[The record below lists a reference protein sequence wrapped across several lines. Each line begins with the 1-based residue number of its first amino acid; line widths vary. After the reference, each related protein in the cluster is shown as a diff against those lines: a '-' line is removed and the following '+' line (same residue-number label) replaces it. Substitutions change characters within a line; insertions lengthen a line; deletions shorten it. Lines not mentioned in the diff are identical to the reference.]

1 MEFSQGAQGRDQQLV
16 ALFTATF
23 TASEGAS
30 EGTLIGDLV
39 RNQLSRTPAA
49 NLYVFTA
56 EADGEI
62 IGGAIFTRLTY
73 DQDDRSVFV
82 LGPVAVATE
91 RQGQGIGRQLLI
103 YALQALREAGIDIAV
118 TYGDPHYYS
127 RVGFAPVTEAFIP
140 APFKL
145 QYPEGWLAQ
154 SLTETE
160 ITPLKGAVHCV
171 EAFNDPSFW

>member
-1 MEFSQGAQGRDQQLV
+1 MEFSQGVRGRDQELV
-16 ALFTATF
+16 ELFTATF
-23 TASEGAS
+23 SASEGAS

-39 RNQLSRTPAA
+39 RNQLSSTPAPD
-49 NLYVFTA
+49 LYVFTA
-56 EADGEI
+56 ESNGAV
-62 IGGAIFTRLTY
+62 IGGAVFSRLTY

-91 RQGQGIGRQLLI
+91 WQGQGIGRQLLT
-103 YALQALREAGIDIAV
+103 YALQALREAGTDIAV
-118 TYGDPHYYS
+118 TYGDPNYYA

-145 QYPEGWLAQ
+145 QYPDGWLAQ

-160 ITPLKGAVHCV
+160 MTPLKGTAHCV
-171 EAFNDPSFW
+171 EAFNDPAFW